1 MSIDQSSIPK
11 LDWRYRVVTTIIKD
25 AKLPSGKIAKA
36 GSSASVTTVIK
47 HGRKTLSIG
56 DPSATA
62 LYLSQ
67 SHKSY
72 TQAIQNHPFVN
83 ELPAT
88 EENELSAR
96 VYDYLE
102 CIMTSVLF
110 AFSSLE
116 AFANE
121 EIPEDLIHEAQRRQ
135 SGIHVAYQ
143 KHSVERYV
151 SLDEKLSIIL
161 PKAKGK
167 PSPKGLNVWTEFVIL
182 RRLRDRLV
190 HLKSLDR
197 AHSKADN
204 LYPKSIWSELLAPNQ
219 PNFPLIV
226 KNMMLHF
233 FDENNSHHWLRNCP
247 F

>member
-1 MSIDQSSIPK
+1 MSSDQSSTSK
-11 LDWRYRVVTTIIKD
+11 LDWRYRVATTLVKD

-36 GSSASVTTVIK
+36 GSPASLTTYIK

-56 DPSATA
+56 DPSASA
-62 LYLSQ
+62 LFLSQ
-67 SHKSY
+67 SYKSY
-72 TQAIQNHPFVN
+72 TQAIQTHPFVN
-83 ELPAT
+83 ELPAG
-88 EENELSAR
+88 EQNEVSAI

-102 CIMTSVLF
+102 CIMTSVIF
-110 AFSSLE
+110 AYSSLE

-135 SGIHVAYQ
+135 SGILVAYQ
-143 KHSVERYV
+143 KNSVERHI
-151 SLDEKLSIIL
+151 SLDEKLATIL
-161 PKAKGK
+161 PKVKSK
-167 PSPKGLNVWTEFVIL
+167 PSPKGLNVWTEFVTL
-182 RRLRDRLV
+182 RRFRDRLV

-204 LYPKSIWSELLAPNQ
+204 LYPKSIWSELLTPKQ
-219 PNFPLIV
+219 PNFPLIA

-233 FDENNSHHWLRNCP
+233 FDEKYSPHWLRNCP